1 MNNLFEDD
9 GFFDDEPGDNNSNPV
24 NSEEA
29 DFLKLVH
36 RALNSKH
43 SNFEF
48 LRSAQDRTSAKIV
61 RFSYATVSKMFKK
74 LYESTYKT
82 YLKQVESGEQDLET
96 LMALKQFK
104 HCMEFYDDESKI
116 VDDMLEEYSE
126 YIFSGHLLDMLL
138 GRIRPEE
145 DLWDHRGRGNNGK

>member
-29 DFLKLVH
+29 DFLELVH

-61 RFSYATVSKMFKK
+61 RFSYATISKMFKK

-82 YLKQVESGEQDLET
+82 YLKQVEFGGQDLET

-116 VDDMLEEYSE
+116 VDDMLDEYSE

-145 DLWDHRGRGNNGK
+145 DLWDHRVRGNNGK

>member
-82 YLKQVESGEQDLET
+82 YLKQVELGEQDLET

-126 YIFSGHLLDMLL
+126 DIFSGHLLDMLL

>member
-9 GFFDDEPGDNNSNPV
+9 GFFDAEPIDNNSNPV
-24 NSEEA
+24 NSGEE
-29 DFLKLVH
+29 DFLELVH
-36 RALNSKH
+36 RALESKH

-82 YLKQVESGEQDLET
+82 YLKQVELGDQDVET

-116 VDDMLEEYSE
+116 MDDMLEEYTE
-126 YIFSGHLLDMLL
+126 YIFSGHVIDTLL
-138 GRIRPEE
+138 GKVRPDK

>member
-1 MNNLFEDD
+1 MNDYFEDD
-9 GFFDDEPGDNNSNPV
+9 GLFDDEPIDNNSNSV
-24 NSEEA
+24 NREEA
-29 DFLKLVH
+29 DFLELVH
-36 RALNSKH
+36 RALDSKH

-74 LYESTYKT
+74 LYEPTYKT
-82 YLKQVESGEQDLET
+82 YLKQVELGDQDVET

-104 HCMEFYDDESKI
+104 HCMEFYDDEAKI
-116 VDDMLEEYSE
+116 VDDMLDEYSE
-126 YIFSGHLLDMLL
+126 YIFSGHILDMLL

-145 DLWDHRGRGNNGK
+145 DLWDHRRGGE

>member
-9 GFFDDEPGDNNSNPV
+9 GFFDDEPIDSTSNTV
-24 NSEEA
+24 NSGEA
-29 DFLKLVH
+29 DFLELVH
-36 RALNSKH
+36 RALDSKH

-61 RFSYATVSKMFKK
+61 RFSYATVSKMFRK
-74 LYESTYKT
+74 LYNSTYKT
-82 YLKQVESGEQDLET
+82 YLKQVELGDQDIET

-104 HCMEFYDDESKI
+104 HCMEFYDDEAKI
-116 VDDMLEEYSE
+116 VDDMLDEYSE
-126 YIFSGHLLDMLL
+126 YILSGHLLDMLL

>member
-1 MNNLFEDD
+1 MNDYFEDD
-9 GFFDDEPGDNNSNPV
+9 GFFDDEPVDNTSKPV
-24 NSEEA
+24 NSEEV
-29 DFLKLVH
+29 DFLELVH
-36 RALNSKH
+36 RALDSKH

-82 YLKQVESGEQDLET
+82 YLKQVEFGEQDVET

-104 HCMEFYDDESKI
+104 HCMEFYDDEAKI
-116 VDDMLEEYSE
+116 VDDMLEEYTE
-126 YIFSGHLLDMLL
+126 CILSGHVIDTLL
-138 GRIRPEE
+138 GKVRPDE
-145 DLWDHRGRGNNGK
+145 DLHDYRGRGKNGK

>member
-9 GFFDDEPGDNNSNPV
+9 GFFDDEPMANNSNPV
-24 NSEEA
+24 DSGEE
-29 DFLKLVH
+29 DFLELVH
-36 RALNSKH
+36 RALDSKH

-74 LYESTYKT
+74 LYDSTYKI
-82 YLKQVESGEQDLET
+82 YIKQVELGEQDVET

-104 HCMEFYDDESKI
+104 ICTEFYDDEAKI
-116 VDDMLEEYSE
+116 VDDMLDEYSE
-126 YIFSGHLLDMLL
+126 YLFSGHLLDMLL

-145 DLWDHRGRGNNGK
+145 DLWDHRRRGNNGK

>member
-9 GFFDDEPGDNNSNPV
+9 GFFEDEPIDNNSNPV
-24 NSEEA
+24 NSGEE
-29 DFLKLVH
+29 DFLELVH
-36 RALNSKH
+36 RALDSKH

-61 RFSYATVSKMFKK
+61 RFSYATISKMFKK

-82 YLKQVESGEQDLET
+82 YLKQVELGDQDVET

-104 HCMEFYDDESKI
+104 HCMEFYDDEAKI
-116 VDDMLEEYSE
+116 VDDMLDEYSE
-126 YIFSGHLLDMLL
+126 YIFSGHILDMLL

-145 DLWDHRGRGNNGK
+145 DLYDYRGRGKNGK

>member
-9 GFFDDEPGDNNSNPV
+9 GFFDAEPIDNNSNPV
-24 NSEEA
+24 NSGEE
-29 DFLKLVH
+29 DFLELVH
-36 RALNSKH
+36 RALDSKH

-61 RFSYATVSKMFKK
+61 RFSYATISKMFKK
-74 LYESTYKT
+74 LYEATYKT
-82 YLKQVESGEQDLET
+82 YLKQVELGDQDVET

-104 HCMEFYDDESKI
+104 HCMEFYDDEAKI

-126 YIFSGHLLDMLL
+126 YILSGHVIDTLL
-138 GRIRPEE
+138 GKVRSDK
-145 DLWDHRGRGNNGK
+145 DLWDHRRRGNNGK

>member
-9 GFFDDEPGDNNSNPV
+9 GLFGEEPIDNNSNPV
-24 NSEEA
+24 NSGEA
-29 DFLKLVH
+29 DFLELVH
-36 RALNSKH
+36 RALDSKH

-48 LRSAQDRTSAKIV
+48 LRSAQDRIGAKII

-74 LYESTYKT
+74 LYNSTYKT
-82 YLKQVESGEQDLET
+82 YLKQVETGDQNIET

-104 HCMEFYDDESKI
+104 HCMEFYEDEAKI
-116 VDDMLEEYSE
+116 VDDMLDEYSE
-126 YIFSGHLLDMLL
+126 YLFSGHILDMLL

-145 DLWDHRGRGNNGK
+145 DLWDHRGRGKNGK

>member
-1 MNNLFEDD
+1 MNDYFEDD
-9 GFFDDEPGDNNSNPV
+9 GFFDDEPIDNNSNTV
-24 NSEEA
+24 NSGEA
-29 DFLKLVH
+29 DFLELVH
-36 RALNSKH
+36 RALDSKH

-82 YLKQVESGEQDLET
+82 YLKQVELGDQDVET

-104 HCMEFYDDESKI
+104 HCMEFYNDESKI
-116 VDDMLEEYSE
+116 VDDMLEEYTE
-126 YIFSGHLLDMLL
+126 YILSGHVIDTLL
-138 GRIRPEE
+138 GKVRPDE

>member
-9 GFFDDEPGDNNSNPV
+9 GFFNDGPSDNNSNPV

-29 DFLKLVH
+29 DFLELVH

-48 LRSAQDRTSAKIV
+48 LRSAQDRMGAKII
-61 RFSYATVSKMFKK
+61 RFGYTTVSKMFKK
-74 LYESTYKT
+74 LYNSTYKT
-82 YLKQVESGEQDLET
+82 YLKQVELGDQDIET

-104 HCMEFYDDESKI
+104 HCMEFYEDEAKI
-116 VDDMLEEYSE
+116 VDDMLDEYSE
-126 YIFSGHLLDMLL
+126 YLFSGHILDMLL

>member
-9 GFFDDEPGDNNSNPV
+9 GFFDDEPIDNNSNPV
-24 NSEEA
+24 NSGEE
-29 DFLKLVH
+29 DFLELVH
-36 RALNSKH
+36 RALDSKH

-61 RFSYATVSKMFKK
+61 RFSYATISKMFKK

-82 YLKQVESGEQDLET
+82 YLKQVELGDQDVET
-96 LMALKQFK
+96 LMALKRFK

-116 VDDMLEEYSE
+116 MDDMLEEYTE
-126 YIFSGHLLDMLL
+126 YILSGHVIDTLL
-138 GRIRPEE
+138 GKVRPDK
-145 DLWDHRGRGNNGK
+145 DLWDHRGREKNGK

>member
-9 GFFDDEPGDNNSNPV
+9 GFFDDEPRDNNSNSV
-24 NSEEA
+24 NSGA
-29 DFLKLVH
+29 VDFLELVH
-36 RALNSKH
+36 RALDSKH

-82 YLKQVESGEQDLET
+82 YLKQVEFGEQDLET

-104 HCMEFYDDESKI
+104 HCMEFYDDEAKI
-116 VDDMLEEYSE
+116 IDDMLDEYSE
-126 YIFSGHLLDMLL
+126 YIFSGHILDMLL
-138 GRIRPEE
+138 GRIRPEK
-145 DLWDHRGRGNNGK
+145 DLWDHRRGGK

>member
-9 GFFDDEPGDNNSNPV
+9 GFFNDEPTDNNSNLV
-24 NSEEA
+24 NSGEV
-29 DFLKLVH
+29 DFLELVH
-36 RALNSKH
+36 RALDSKH

-48 LRSAQDRTSAKIV
+48 LRSAQDRMGAKII

-74 LYESTYKT
+74 LYNSTYKM
-82 YLKQVESGEQDLET
+82 YLKQVELGDQDIET

-104 HCMEFYDDESKI
+104 HCMEFYGDEAKI
-116 VDDMLEEYSE
+116 VDDMLDEYSE
-126 YIFSGHLLDMLL
+126 YIFSGHILDMLL
-138 GRIRPEE
+138 GRIRSEE

>member
-9 GFFDDEPGDNNSNPV
+9 GFFDDEPGDNNSNLV

-29 DFLKLVH
+29 GFLELVH
-36 RALNSKH
+36 RALDSKH

-48 LRSAQDRTSAKIV
+48 LRSGQDRTSAKIV
-61 RFSYATVSKMFKK
+61 RFSYATISKMFKK

-82 YLKQVESGEQDLET
+82 YLKQVELGDQDIET

-104 HCMEFYDDESKI
+104 HCMEFYDDEAKI
-116 VDDMLEEYSE
+116 VDDMLDEYLE
-126 YIFSGHLLDMLL
+126 YIFSGHILDMLL
-138 GRIRPEE
+138 GRIRPEK
-145 DLWDHRGRGNNGK
+145 DLWDHRRGGNNGK

>member
-9 GFFDDEPGDNNSNPV
+9 GFFDDEPIDSTSNTV
-24 NSEEA
+24 NSGEA
-29 DFLKLVH
+29 DFLELVH
-36 RALNSKH
+36 RALDSKH

-82 YLKQVESGEQDLET
+82 YLKQVELGDQDVET

-104 HCMEFYDDESKI
+104 HCMEFYDDEAKI
-116 VDDMLEEYSE
+116 VDDMLDEYSE
-126 YIFSGHLLDMLL
+126 YILSGHLLDMLL
-138 GRIRPEE
+138 GRIRSEE

>member
-9 GFFDDEPGDNNSNPV
+9 GLFDEEPVDNNSNPV
-24 NSEEA
+24 DSGEA
-29 DFLKLVH
+29 DFLELVH
-36 RALNSKH
+36 RALDSKH

-48 LRSAQDRTSAKIV
+48 LRSAQDRMGAKII

-74 LYESTYKT
+74 LYHSTYKT
-82 YLKQVESGEQDLET
+82 YLKQVALGDQDIET

-104 HCMEFYDDESKI
+104 HCMEFYEDEAKI
-116 VDDMLEEYSE
+116 VDDMLDEYSE
-126 YIFSGHLLDMLL
+126 YLFSGHLLDMLL

-145 DLWDHRGRGNNGK
+145 DLWDHRGRGKNGK

>member
-9 GFFDDEPGDNNSNPV
+9 GFFDAEPIDNNSNPV
-24 NSEEA
+24 TSGEE
-29 DFLKLVH
+29 DFLELVY
-36 RALNSKH
+36 RALDSKH

-48 LRSAQDRTSAKIV
+48 LRSAQDRTSAKVV
-61 RFSYATVSKMFKK
+61 RFSYATISKMFKK
-74 LYESTYKT
+74 LYEATYKT
-82 YLKQVESGEQDLET
+82 YLKQVELGDQDVKT

-116 VDDMLEEYSE
+116 MDDMLDEYSE
-126 YIFSGHLLDMLL
+126 YIFSGHILDMLL

-145 DLWDHRGRGNNGK
+145 DLYDYRGRRE

>member
-9 GFFDDEPGDNNSNPV
+9 GFFEDEPGDNNSNPV

-61 RFSYATVSKMFKK
+61 RFSYVTVSKMFKK

>member
-9 GFFDDEPGDNNSNPV
+9 GFFDDEPVDSTSNTV
-24 NSEEA
+24 NSGEA
-29 DFLKLVH
+29 DFLELVH
-36 RALNSKH
+36 RALDSKH

-82 YLKQVESGEQDLET
+82 YLKQVELGDQDVET

-104 HCMEFYDDESKI
+104 HCMEFYDDEAKI
-116 VDDMLEEYSE
+116 VDDMLDEYSE
-126 YIFSGHLLDMLL
+126 YILSGHLLDMLL
-138 GRIRPEE
+138 GRIRSEE

>member
-9 GFFDDEPGDNNSNPV
+9 GFFDDEPIDNNSNPV
-24 NSEEA
+24 NSGEE
-29 DFLKLVH
+29 DFLELVH
-36 RALNSKH
+36 RALDSKH

-82 YLKQVESGEQDLET
+82 YLKQVELGDQDVET

-116 VDDMLEEYSE
+116 MDDMLEEYTE
-126 YIFSGHLLDMLL
+126 YILSGHVIDTLL
-138 GRIRPEE
+138 GKVRPDK
-145 DLWDHRGRGNNGK
+145 DLWDHRGREKNGK